1 LATRNRLAEQRAIWE
16 SFHDA
21 VAALHSIEAN
31 GISVGSH
38 GSHGLA
44 DVLHYWWDALL
55 EVAPAETVPRQLW
68 ALAWL
73 EANLPVGANSA
84 PALCMGDARLVNGIV
99 KGASVRSPA
108 MQFRTDDIIVT
119 NTYIEYEVNERIA
132 CIALNRPEDANAQ
145 SFELLDA
152 LDAAWRV
159 AAEDPEAQVI
169 VL

>member
-1 LATRNRLAEQRAIWE
+1 
-16 SFHDA
+16 
-21 VAALHSIEAN
+21 
-31 GISVGSH
+31 
-38 GSHGLA
+38 
-44 DVLHYWWDALL
+44 
-55 EVAPAETVPRQLW
+55 
-68 ALAWL
+68 
-73 EANLPVGANSA
+73 
-84 PALCMGDARLVNGIV
+84 MGDARLVNGIV